1 MNTKNKLIY
10 IVLIIIILILVALN
24 LQVYIN
30 NNFEVKNMNG
40 NSSEQNSLSA
50 LNQEINTN
58 YNTST
63 NEEDEQNRDNKVAT
77 LNERQRMQTYFGRY
91 LSYIESGDYQSAYD
105 LLYDGFKQNY
115 FPTLDKFVTYAQ
127 SNYPKNIVVEYT
139 NIEREGTVFI
149 LTVKIRDALNDTTQT
164 EVSEQQVVITENN
177 VNDFK
182 LSFAVNE

>member
-1 MNTKNKLIY
+1 M
-10 IVLIIIILILVALN
+10 
-24 LQVYIN
+24 
-30 NNFEVKNMNG
+30 
-40 NSSEQNSLSA
+40 
-50 LNQEINTN
+50 
-58 YNTST
+58 
-63 NEEDEQNRDNKVAT
+63 
-77 LNERQRMQTYFGRY
+77 
-91 LSYIESGDYQSAYD
+91 SYIESGDYQSAYN

-115 FPTLDKFVTYAQ
+115 FPTLDKFVTYVQ